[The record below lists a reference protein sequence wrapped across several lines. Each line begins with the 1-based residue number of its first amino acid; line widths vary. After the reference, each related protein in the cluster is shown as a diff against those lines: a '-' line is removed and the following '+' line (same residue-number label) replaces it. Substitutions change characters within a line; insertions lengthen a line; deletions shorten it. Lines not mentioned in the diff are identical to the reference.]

1 MKKLNEIVDYEFSK
15 ERTEKSKYFTEKFF
29 EKYPVKYRELLEKY
43 ELFVFLDDTVCKVD
57 KKHDENKNY
66 QNLVQAREVRT
77 EDKK

>member
-43 ELFVFLDDTVCKVD
+43 EYVAFLTDVVFRIDLFDNFVVEQVGEF
-57 KKHDENKNY
+57 
-66 QNLVQAREVRT
+66 
-77 EDKK
+77 